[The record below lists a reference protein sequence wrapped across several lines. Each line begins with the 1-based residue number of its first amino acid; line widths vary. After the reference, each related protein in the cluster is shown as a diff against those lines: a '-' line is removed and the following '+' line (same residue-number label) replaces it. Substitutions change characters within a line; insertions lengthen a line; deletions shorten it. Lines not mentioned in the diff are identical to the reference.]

1 MPKQCERCLRQLWAN
16 KVIKF
21 SKIMPLQFSVK
32 RECQLSFDFVNSFT
46 VIDYFI
52 IKLNLNYLILLI
64 TN

>member
-1 MPKQCERCLRQLWAN
+1 
-16 KVIKF
+16 
-21 SKIMPLQFSVK
+21 MPLQFSVK